1 MVGTSVLN
9 RFLLHGHWPY
19 VFHQF
24 HPETISWMSARARD
38 SGCMNCNV
46 EAPHQLWE
54 AKMAGIGGK
63 EWEPG
68 KVVINDGVM

>member
-1 MVGTSVLN
+1 
-9 RFLLHGHWPY
+9 
-19 VFHQF
+19 
-24 HPETISWMSARARD
+24 
-38 SGCMNCNV
+38 MNCNV